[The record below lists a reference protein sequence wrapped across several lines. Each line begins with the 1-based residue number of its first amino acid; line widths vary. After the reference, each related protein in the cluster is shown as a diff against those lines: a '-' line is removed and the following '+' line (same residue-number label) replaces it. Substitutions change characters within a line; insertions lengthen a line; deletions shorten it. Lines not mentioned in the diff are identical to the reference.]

1 MGMPCQVNSILKLN
15 QEYPAQL
22 MLHETYQS
30 TKSGYRILPIDVP
43 IPLVD
48 EHWIAHADVIIDK
61 LTWEQGK
68 THLTFRIDRIYT
80 QPFAL
85 KS

>member
-15 QEYPAQL
+15 QEYPSQL
-22 MLHETYQS
+22 TLDTIYQA

-48 EHWIAHADVIIDK
+48 EYWIAHADVIIEK
-61 LTWEQGK
+61 LTWQQGR
-68 THLTFRIDRIYT
+68 THLTFGISRIYA
-80 QPFAL
+80 QPFVL

>member
-15 QEYPAQL
+15 QEYPIKLIQNATHQVI
-22 MLHETYQS
+22 
-30 TKSGYRILPIDVP
+30 KPGYRILPIDVP
-43 IPLVD
+43 VPLVD

-61 LTWEQGK
+61 LTWQQGE
-68 THLTFRIDRIYT
+68 THLTFRIDRIYL